1 MEVTSVPNLHQV
13 SKIEEYRTV
22 LKEITNWDDFLLEN
36 SGLPGRKVKIELA
49 RAAVLEGDRE

>member
-1 MEVTSVPNLHQV
+1 MPNLHQV

-36 SGLPGRKVKIELA
+36 SGLPWRRVKIDLA
-49 RAAVLEGDRE
+49 RAAALEGDRE